1 MSEPKKIGGEI
12 GEVRASINIA
22 NLDAYIEKH
31 VPAIRAP
38 VTVKQFKVRIHW
50 FCSAKCSLSSADSLV
65 RCVVRSCLE
74 EPHEMKR
81 YYD

>member
-12 GEVRASINIA
+12 GEVRASIDVA

-38 VTVKQFKVRIHW
+38 VTVKQFKVRTHW
-50 FCSAKCSLSSADSLV
+50 CCFSQKCLLSCAGSLV
-65 RCVVRSCLE
+65 RCVICSCRSKSL
-74 EPHEMKR
+74 MS
-81 YYD
+81 